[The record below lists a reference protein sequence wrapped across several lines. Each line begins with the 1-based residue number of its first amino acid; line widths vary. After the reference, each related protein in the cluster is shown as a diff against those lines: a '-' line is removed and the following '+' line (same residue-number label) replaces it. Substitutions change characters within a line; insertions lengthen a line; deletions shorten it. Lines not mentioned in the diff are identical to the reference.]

1 MSRQKA
7 FQGRERPPWDGQ
19 AQHGRICKR
28 HFRADD
34 KEPLHRGQRHAHG
47 KHGVENAERRDAE
60 KAAQARYEQQKAQKE
75 IRRQQEEEQRFE
87 VVENGGEP
95 VKTIDKTEAARPAG
109 VDDLEELSGETKAA
123 APADSPITKSADAI
137 SVVPPASPG
146 PSTDHNP
153 AYNSGKGVSM
163 VPPPQEV
170 TDAQAADAAA
180 AAGEGDQGDG
190 DETVADKTET
200 AEPLPEGWERF
211 NKDDL
216 VALCTER
223 EIDPEGNKADLKE
236 RLQSWQ
242 DEHPPKDE

>member
-1 MSRQKA
+1 MPREIVSKGATALAICGGQLVLLPKA
-7 FQGRERPPWDGQ
+7 RKPLPDYLANHPDIVNE
-19 AQHGRICKR
+19 
-28 HFRADD
+28 D
-34 KEPLHRGQRHAHG
+34 KKP
-47 KHGVENAERRDAE
+47 
-60 KAAQARYEQQKAQKE
+60 
-75 IRRQQEEEQRFE
+75 EEEQRFE